1 MIVYKIVNKN
11 GKFIKTFSKRKVW
24 TKLNWLKTAINYR
37 RKYSGNPELEDA
49 TVIIYELKEI
59 ARKSVKDYMKE
70 GF

>member
-11 GKFIKTFSKRKVW
+11 GKFIKTLSKRKVW

-37 RKYSGNPELEDA
+37 REYSGNTELEDA

-59 ARKSVKDYMKE
+59 ARKPVKDYLKE